1 MKFFVRVKT
10 GCPKAEI
17 QDFGNN
23 RYFVNLTEAPT
34 HDDANREL
42 INLMSKRLGI
52 PALKLKIVSGAT
64 IKDKV
69 LETVY

>member
-1 MKFFVRVKT
+1 MKFFIRVKT
-10 GCPKAEI
+10 GCHKTDI

-23 RYFVNLTEAPT
+23 RYFVNLTAVPT
-34 HDDANREL
+34 HDAANREL
-42 INLMSKRLGI
+42 INLMGKHLGI
-52 PALKLKIVSGAT
+52 PPLKLKIVSGAT